1 MPQDFSHQNLS
12 NQSFRHQDLSGA
24 DFICA
29 AVSGTDFTG
38 ACLTNANFSQAKAGL
53 SKLLRLRLLIFT
65 VLLAFLSGFIAAYAG
80 AVLGN
85 LFTAAN
91 PSHIFIGMF
100 VLTGLVLFGGVS
112 IRNGFTNQLGVIS
125 LIIATSI
132 VTIVAVTP
140 NPEIASRTA
149 ISSLAFGGAIAGV
162 VSLTTVISSSR
173 KSRTCTSIAILGI
186 IAGTLLGIPME
197 NYGATDFIG
206 VAIISLSTLILANY
220 IAQRAN
226 RNDPRYQLIRTLAI
240 SLSTSGGTR
249 FNNADL
255 TDANFTE
262 AQLSGSDLRGAKL
275 TRTNWHHANLDRA
288 NLDRTYL
295 ENPQIRQLLTSGN
308 GSSQILD
315 RLDLRGVNLES
326 ANLSDA
332 SLIGTDLTDAN
343 LQNADLSRAKLVQ
356 AQLYGS
362 NLAGA
367 CLTGAFIQNWGI
379 APDTK
384 FDGVKCDYI
393 HMHLPTTADPDP
405 CRKPDNR
412 QQIFQDGDFTDFIA
426 PIIRTLDSYQQ
437 QNLDPRTLTV
447 VPKTLDL
454 YHHDGIDPSAA
465 AAALQRLIE
474 QHPKA
479 HIQVKAI
486 EGRGNQKVRL
496 QAQVADDV
504 DRSQLNTDYFANY
517 NQIKALAYPDL
528 QKLLAGIEE
537 KDARIR
543 SLETMVMTAIN
554 SNSSKFYVE
563 ANGNDAPP
571 PVKSILLLAANP
583 KGTAT
588 LRLDEEVRELQKGLE
603 RSRYRDQFALQQR
616 WAVTST
622 DVRRALLDLKP
633 TIVHFSGHGVGIES
647 NPNQSPEDSRK
658 LTSVGNFATA
668 PEGLMWENEVGQPQL
683 VSSEGLAD
691 LFGLFTEHLECVVLN
706 ACFSEVQ
713 AEAIARHIP
722 YVIGMKRAIGDQA
735 AIKFAIGFY
744 DGLLAGESIEFA
756 YRLGCNAIQTA
767 GIPEHLT
774 PVLKQRLS

>member
-1 MPQDFSHQNLS
+1 MPQNFSHRNLR

-24 DFICA
+24 DF
-29 AVSGTDFTG
+29 VSADIHGTDFTG

-53 SKLLRLRLLIFT
+53 PKLLLLRLLLFT

-91 PSHIFIGMF
+91 PSHILIGMF
-100 VLTGLVLFGGVS
+100 VLTGLILFGGVS
-112 IRNGFTNQLGVIS
+112 LRNGFTNQLGIIS

-149 ISSLAFGGAIAGV
+149 ISSLAFGGTMAGI

-173 KSRTCTSIAILGI
+173 KSRSCTSIALLGI
-186 IAGTLLGIPME
+186 IAGTLLGIPMD
-197 NYGATDFIG
+197 NYGASDFIG

-240 SLSTSGGTR
+240 SLSTAGGTR

-255 TDANFTE
+255 TDANFTD

-275 TRTNWHHANLDRA
+275 TRTNWHHTNLDRA

-308 GSSQILD
+308 GSGQTLD
-315 RLDLRGVNLES
+315 RLDLRGVNLKS

-356 AQLYGS
+356 AQLYGT
-362 NLAGA
+362 NLSGA

-384 FDGVKCDYI
+384 FDGVKCNYI
-393 HMHLPTTADPDP
+393 HMHLPTTTDPDP

-454 YHHDGIDPSAA
+454 YHHDGIDPAAA
-465 AAALQRLIE
+465 AAALQQLIE
-474 QHPKA
+474 QHPEA
-479 HIQVKAI
+479 QIQVKAI

-517 NQIKALAYPDL
+517 NQLKALAYPDL

-543 SLETMVMTAIN
+543 SLESMVMTAIN

-563 ANGNDAPP
+563 AKGSDAPP
-571 PVKSILLLAANP
+571 PTKSILMLAANP

-588 LRLDEEVRELQKGLE
+588 LRLDEEARELQNGLE
-603 RSRYRDQFALQQR
+603 RSRYRDQFAIQQR
-616 WAVTST
+616 WAVTPT
-622 DVRRALLDLKP
+622 EVRRALLDLKP
-633 TIVHFSGHGVGIES
+633 KIVHFSGHGIGRDP
-647 NPNQSPEDSRK
+647 NPNSSPPDARK
-658 LTSVGNFATA
+658 LNAAVNSATE
-668 PEGLMWENEVGQPQL
+668 PEGLMFENEIGQPQL
-683 VSSEGLAD
+683 VSSESLAE
-691 LFGLFTEHLECVVLN
+691 LFGLFADHIECVVLN
-706 ACFSEVQ
+706 ACYSEAQ
-713 AEAIARHIP
+713 AQAISRHIP

-744 DGLLAGESIEFA
+744 DALLAGESVEFA
-756 YRLGCNAIQTA
+756 YRLGCNSIQME
-767 GIPEHLT
+767 GIPEQLT
-774 PVLKQRLS
+774 PVLKQRST